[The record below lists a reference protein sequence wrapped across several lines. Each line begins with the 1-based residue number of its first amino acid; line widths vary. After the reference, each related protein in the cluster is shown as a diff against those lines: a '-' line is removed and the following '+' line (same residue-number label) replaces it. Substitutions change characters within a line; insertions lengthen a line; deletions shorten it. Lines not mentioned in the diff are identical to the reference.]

1 MIVTAKLFPKLQNVK
16 NLLRPLSRKRRLG
29 KRFESQYVNA
39 FQILA
44 KTPSERFYHVFSSF
58 SGKLIPKMSP
68 PVLGEILGVFINT
81 LTADVKD
88 PVQDCENLLL
98 PIQMHLSQKPKAFS
112 LLFVPFLV
120 STSNFKHFE
129 EKDDCHS

>member
-1 MIVTAKLFPKLQNVK
+1 M
-16 NLLRPLSRKRRLG
+16 
-29 KRFESQYVNA
+29 
-39 FQILA
+39 
-44 KTPSERFYHVFSSF
+44 ERFFHVFTSF

-88 PVQDCENLLL
+88 PVQVFENLLL

-112 LLFVPFLV
+112 LLFVPFLEY
-120 STSNFKHFE
+120 TSNFKHFVK
-129 EKDDCHS
+129 KDDCHS

>member
-1 MIVTAKLFPKLQNVK
+1 
-16 NLLRPLSRKRRLG
+16 
-29 KRFESQYVNA
+29 
-39 FQILA
+39 
-44 KTPSERFYHVFSSF
+44 
-58 SGKLIPKMSP
+58 MSP